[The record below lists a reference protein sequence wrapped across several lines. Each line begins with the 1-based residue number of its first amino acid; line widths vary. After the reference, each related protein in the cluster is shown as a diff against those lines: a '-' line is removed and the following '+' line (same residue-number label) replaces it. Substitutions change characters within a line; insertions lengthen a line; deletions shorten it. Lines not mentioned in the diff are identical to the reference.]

1 MNAFYFVTTTATTI
15 GYGDINGQTKSEM
28 IFIILLECI
37 GILTFSAITGNIH
50 RFRSQSNM
58 SKIIQDRLE
67 KVRIFINRIDR
78 VMKHKPLE
86 DFIYDVTESYI
97 DQSYRFGVA
106 KAFVGNTHYK
116 IMPDKL
122 KNQLVFAVL
131 KSYYDRYLFFF

>member
-1 MNAFYFVTTTATTI
+1 
-15 GYGDINGQTKSEM
+15 M

-58 SKIIQDRLE
+58 SKIITDRLE

-106 KAFVGNTHYK
+106 KAFVGNSHFK

-131 KSYYDRYLFFF
+131 QSYYDRYIFFFQDIVMNHQSEENFVRRILTSLDC